1 MPKVTAH
8 SKHTAENVLRLRP
21 LGIDTYQE
29 PVVYMS
35 RDCPVCRS
43 EGWEAQT
50 RLQVTLGDRAI
61 VATLNVVTGELLAP
75 DEASLSDTAWSLLEA
90 TGGDGVVVSSMPP
103 LESMSAVRGKVY
115 GHALSAS
122 DLKAIVHDIAA
133 GRYSTIELAAF
144 VTACAGDRL
153 NEEEVIALTRAMI
166 DVGDQLKWPKA
177 PVVDK
182 HSVGGLPGNR
192 TTRYT
197 GERAVRSPRGDSP
210 PT

>member
-1 MPKVTAH
+1 TEE
-8 SKHTAENVLRLRP
+8 SVLRLRP

-75 DEASLSDTAWSLLEA
+75 DEASLSDTAWSLLGA
-90 TGGDGVVVSSMPP
+90 TAGDDFVVSSMPP

-115 GHALSAS
+115 GRSLSAS
-122 DLKAIVHDIAA
+122 ALTAIVHDIAA
-133 GRYSTIELAAF
+133 GRYSAIELAAF
-144 VTACAGDRL
+144 ITARAGDRL

-166 DVGDQLKWPKA
+166 DVGDRLEWPNA
-177 PVVDK
+177 PGVDK
-182 HSVGGLPGNR
+182 HSAGSMPGNR
-192 TTRYT
+192 TTQLGVT
-197 GERAVRSPRGDSP
+197 IVAI
-210 PT
+210 